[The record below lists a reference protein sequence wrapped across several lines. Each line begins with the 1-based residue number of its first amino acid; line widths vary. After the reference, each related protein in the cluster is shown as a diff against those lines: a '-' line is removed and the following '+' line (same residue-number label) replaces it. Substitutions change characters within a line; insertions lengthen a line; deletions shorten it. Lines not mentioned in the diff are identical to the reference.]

1 MGTMTLE
8 QGYFIVQI
16 VAGLAVVLSLIYVGI
31 GVRQNAQAVR
41 LSTSQR
47 VLQEIRETTVQ
58 FADNAELADILLRGV
73 QAAALEGQEKLRFYA
88 LIGNFMRVLENGYFQ
103 FQAGALDPRLWRGM
117 QRQWADLLS
126 TAGARANWEVRKHW
140 YSDEFQQYFEKR
152 LLPSANREYKIAGS

>member
-16 VAGLAVVLSLIYVGI
+16 VAGVAVVLSLIYVGI

-41 LSTSQR
+41 LGTSQR
-47 VLQEIRETTVQ
+47 VLQEIRETVQ
-58 FADNAELADILLRGV
+58 LATNAGLADIFLRGV
-73 QAAALEGQEKLRFYA
+73 QGAALEGQEKMRFYA
-88 LIGNFMRVLENGYFQ
+88 FIGSFFRVLENGYFQ